1 MKSETF
7 MSNDKRETGNDLQI
21 IENGGDQIAA
31 KIDSRRIDKWKTLTQ
46 ERGYRKK
53 SIKCFKILVKI

>member
-21 IENGGDQIAA
+21 IENGGEQIAA
-31 KIDSRRIDKWKTLTQ
+31 KIDSRRIEKGKTLTQ

-53 SIKCFKILVKI
+53 